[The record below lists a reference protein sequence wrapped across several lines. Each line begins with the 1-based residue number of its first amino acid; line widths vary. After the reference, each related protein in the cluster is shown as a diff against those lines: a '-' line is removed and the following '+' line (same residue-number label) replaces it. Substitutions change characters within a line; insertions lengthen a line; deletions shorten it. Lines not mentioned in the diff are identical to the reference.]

1 MWAAAKVWF
10 ARPGD
15 LRVVFVGTAEKH
27 FADQPGSRSSCFRN
41 AALHENITVLSQIA
55 WSGFAIGVTEP
66 GFPVDL
72 RGATE
77 LHAAFRKESRVPR
90 CRK

>member
-1 MWAAAKVWF
+1 LEPPKNILQINQD
-10 ARPGD
+10 RDPH
-15 LRVVFVGTAEKH
+15 VFVM
-27 FADQPGSRSSCFRN
+27 QL
-41 AALHENITVLSQIA
+41 LHENITVLSQIA